1 MKKII
6 LIFVLFLSFNV
17 YAEEKEVS
25 FTNKSN
31 VIKNSFLIKVSN
43 EETNKLESDIIN
55 NLTNKSKII
64 INNLFN
70 ENNKQSER
78 IKNINK
84 ITNDNKKAE
93 IKEIITTLISKK
105 IDNDFKGYK
114 ISKIKNIYLVI
125 VENNTNSINLFFNS
139 NFELI
144 NIDTTYINNTSDN
157 ISNILGITKS
167 SKLEN
172 NALINNI
179 KNNIVTL
186 KTFSDKNVIDQSIG
200 FYVQDGILVTSWKF
214 ISNSIRNGSV
224 IVLTNNNKSEIVEKI
239 INIDSDLDLA
249 FIKVEKT
256 GSYISL
262 GSYTNSVKLITI
274 ENNDYYGYSGILLE
288 GNTYNYSN
296 IKAESNQ
303 AGSPLIN
310 NNGEAVG
317 ILTKNTDNNI
327 SAFTSSSYIKKYV
340 EEYIKIGYENI
351 KSININTLREKYYS
365 KKTTEVKNIKLTE
378 AEFNNIK
385 KIGNLESNID
395 FDLVKSVKYNNIFL
409 LRYKNKYSNMISSIS
424 KMSKFR
430 TALKEEGY
438 KEILSSNTKFIYKNN
453 DFKITATEAFN
464 YLIIIFE
471 EVK

>member
-438 KEILSSNTKFIYKNN
+438 KEILSSNSKFIYKNN